1 MWVFPGPRVALIGM
15 PTDHDDRRWALRWLG
30 RPVERLSGERRRELI
45 EAAAARGRTSSRGA
59 LGRLR
64 ENLLPVVQ
72 TAAAAALAW
81 LLANTVLGH
90 QNPVFAPIAAIVSLG
105 ATRGQRAQRAIEL
118 SLGVALGITAGDLL
132 TSVIGVGVW
141 QLAVI
146 VGLAMAAAVSL
157 GAGLLLL
164 SEAGVSATLVAT
176 LQSGTHGFPPARLL
190 DVLVG
195 GAVALVFSQ
204 LLFPVHPVRLVRT
217 AAEAMVR
224 ELADT
229 LRTVAHVIHER
240 DTDGAQ
246 AALDRARGIS
256 RSWARFEQALDSGG
270 EAARFAPA
278 RRRHRGP
285 LGVYRDIGHPLDLI
299 VSDVGV
305 LARGAVRA
313 LRFGDPIPPQVPA
326 ALGDLAQATD
336 ALADRI
342 GTVEDDPEVS
352 APALQAVAAATELTP
367 AGDDRSLSMLV
378 AYTELI
384 AADLLRALGLDRDPA
399 DDRVVQT
406 AQTAMRQARP
416 PERRRGTPSQAES
429 AHP

>member
-1 MWVFPGPRVALIGM
+1 MSSDQA
-15 PTDHDDRRWALRWLG
+15 DRRWALRWLG

-45 EAAAARGRTSSRGA
+45 EAAAARGRMSSHGA

-72 TAAAAALAW
+72 TAGAAGLAW
-81 LLANTVLGH
+81 LLANNVLGH
-90 QNPVFAPIAAIVSLG
+90 QNPVFAPVAAIVSLG

-118 SLGVALGITAGDLL
+118 ILGVALGITAGDLL

-146 VGLAMAAAVSL
+146 VALAMAAAVSL

-176 LQSGTHGFPPARLL
+176 VQPTTHGFPPTRLL

-195 GAVALVFSQ
+195 GTVALVFSQ
-204 LLFPVHPVRLVRT
+204 LIFPVHPVKLVRT
-217 AAEAMVR
+217 AAESMVR

-229 LRTVAHVIHER
+229 LRVI
-240 DTDGAQ
+240 AQ
-246 AALDRARGIS
+246 AARERNTDSAQVALDQARRIS
-256 RSWARFEQALDSGG
+256 LAWARFEQALDSGG
-270 EAARFAPA
+270 EAVRFAPV
-278 RRRHRGP
+278 RRRYRGP

-305 LARGAVRA
+305 LARGVVRA
-313 LRFGDPIPPQVPA
+313 LRLGDPIPPQLPA
-326 ALGDLAQATD
+326 ALENLAQATD
-336 ALADRI
+336 ALAARV

-352 APALQAVAAATELTP
+352 APALKAVVAATELLP
-367 AGDDRSLSMLV
+367 AGADTSLSMLV
-378 AYTELI
+378 AYTQVT
-384 AADLLRALGLDRDPA
+384 AADLLRALGIDRDPA
-399 DDRVVQT
+399 DRRVVQT
-406 AQTAMRQARP
+406 VQTAVAQAHRP
-416 PERRRGTPSQAES
+416 GVPRGAPSRLPREAPS
-429 AHP
+429 RS

>member
-1 MWVFPGPRVALIGM
+1 MLK
-15 PTDHDDRRWALRWLG
+15 DQDDRRWALRWLG

-45 EAAAARGRTSSRGA
+45 DAASARGRMSSRGA
-59 LGRLR
+59 LVRLR

-72 TAAAAALAW
+72 TAGAAALAW
-81 LLANTVLGH
+81 LLANSVLGH

-118 SLGVALGITAGDLL
+118 ILGVALGITAGDLL

-146 VGLAMAAAVSL
+146 VALAMAAAVWL

-164 SEAGVSATLVAT
+164 SEAGVSATLVVT
-176 LQSGTHGFPPARLL
+176 VQSTTHGFPPARLL

-195 GAVALVFSQ
+195 GVVALVFSQ
-204 LLFPVHPVRLVRT
+204 LLFPVHPVKLVRT

-224 ELADT
+224 ELADI
-229 LRTVAHVIHER
+229 LRALADVIREC

-246 AALDRARGIS
+246 AVLGRARRVS
-256 RSWARFEQALDSGG
+256 SAWARFEQALDSGG
-270 EAARFAPA
+270 EAARFAPV

-285 LGVYRDIGHPLDLI
+285 LAVYRDIGHPLDLI

-305 LARGAVRA
+305 LARGTVRA
-313 LRFGDPIPPQVPA
+313 LRFGDPIPPQLPA
-326 ALGDLAQATD
+326 ALENLGRATD
-336 ALADRI
+336 ALAARI
-342 GTVEDDPEVS
+342 GTVEEDPEVS
-352 APALQAVAAATELTP
+352 SPALQAVTAATELTP
-367 AGDDRSLSMLV
+367 AGDDMSLSMLV
-378 AYTELI
+378 AYTQLT
-384 AADLLRALGLDRDPA
+384 AADLLRALGIDRDPA

-406 AQTAMRQARP
+406 AQAAVERARHP
-416 PERRRGTPSQAES
+416 AGPRGAPSRA
-429 AHP
+429 

>member
-1 MWVFPGPRVALIGM
+1 MSRGQ
-15 PTDHDDRRWALRWLG
+15 DDRRWALRWLG

-45 EAAAARGRTSSRGA
+45 EAAGARGRLSSRGA
-59 LGRLR
+59 LVRLR
-64 ENLLPVVQ
+64 ENLLPVGQ
-72 TAAAAALAW
+72 TATAAALAW
-81 LLANTVLGH
+81 LLANSVLGH

-118 SLGVALGITAGDLL
+118 ILGVALGITAGDLL

-146 VGLAMAAAVSL
+146 VGLAMAAAVWL

-176 LQSGTHGFPPARLL
+176 VQSTTHGFPPARLL

-204 LLFPVHPVRLVRT
+204 LLFPVHPVKLVRT
-217 AAEAMVR
+217 AAEGMVG

-229 LRTVAHVIHER
+229 LRSVAQAIHER
-240 DTDGAQ
+240 DTEAAQ
-246 AALDRARGIS
+246 AALDRARRVS
-256 RSWARFEQALDSGG
+256 LAWARFEQALDSGG
-270 EAARFAPA
+270 EAARFAPV

-313 LRFGDPIPPQVPA
+313 LRFGDQAPPQLPA
-326 ALGDLAQATD
+326 VLWNLAQATD
-336 ALADRI
+336 ALAARI
-342 GTVEDDPEVS
+342 GTVEEDPGVS
-352 APALQAVAAATELTP
+352 SPALQAVAAATQLIP
-367 AGDDRSLSMLV
+367 AGDDMSLSMLV
-378 AYTELI
+378 AYTQVT
-384 AADLLRALGLDRDPA
+384 AADLLRALGIDRDPA

-406 AQTAMRQARP
+406 AQAAV
-416 PERRRGTPSQAES
+416 ERTR
-429 AHP
+429 HPALR

>member
-1 MWVFPGPRVALIGM
+1 MLRGQ
-15 PTDHDDRRWALRWLG
+15 DDTRWALRWLG

-45 EAAAARGRTSSRGA
+45 EAAAARGRMSSRGA
-59 LGRLR
+59 LVRLR
-64 ENLLPVVQ
+64 ENVWPVAQ
-72 TAAAAALAW
+72 TAGAGALAW
-81 LLANTVLGH
+81 LLANSVLGH

-118 SLGVALGITAGDLL
+118 ILGVALGITAGDLL
-132 TSVIGVGVW
+132 TRLIGVGVW

-146 VGLAMAAAVSL
+146 VGLAMAAAVWL

-164 SEAGVSATLVAT
+164 SEAGVSASLVAT
-176 LQSGTHGFPPARLL
+176 VQPTTHGFPPARLL

-204 LLFPVHPVRLVRT
+204 LLFPVHPVRLVRL

-229 LRTVAHVIHER
+229 LRAVAHVIGER
-240 DTDGAQ
+240 DADGAQ
-246 AALDRARGIS
+246 AALDRARRVS
-256 RSWARFEQALDSGG
+256 LAWARFEQALDSGG
-270 EAARFAPA
+270 EAARFAPV

-313 LRFGDPIPPQVPA
+313 LRFGDPIPPQLPA
-326 ALGDLAQATD
+326 ALGKLAQATD
-336 ALADRI
+336 ALAARI
-342 GTVEDDPEVS
+342 GTVEEDPEVAS
-352 APALQAVAAATELTP
+352 PALQAVAAATELTP
-367 AGDDRSLSMLV
+367 AGDGTSLSVLV
-378 AYTELI
+378 AYTHVT
-384 AADLLRALGLDRDPA
+384 AADLLRALGVDRDPA
-399 DDRVVQT
+399 DDRVVET
-406 AQTAMRQARP
+406 AQTTIEQAHSPALR
-416 PERRRGTPSQAES
+416 
-429 AHP
+429 